1 MVTLSYFLLLVFL
14 SILLALFDIKL
25 FELSFIEAFIRIYSS
40 EIAVG
45 RYISLVGVF
54 FGLIWSVVVDVRIYR
69 SKKEDMSVSR
79 FNDES

>member
-1 MVTLSYFLLLVFL
+1 MVTLSYFLLLIFL

-25 FELSFIEAFIRIYSS
+25 FELTFFEAIVKIYYS

-45 RYISLVGVF
+45 RYFSFAGAFL
-54 FGLIWSVVVDVRIYR
+54 GLIWSVVVDVRIYR
-69 SKKEDMSVSR
+69 SNKKDIKVSG